1 MNLNFASLPKRN
13 GIIEHQ
19 VSYIDEKLM
28 SIVGEL
34 ERVQEKMYDFEINK
48 KNNLIFYGI
57 PNEINEKEPQLISKI
72 KELIKT
78 HMKIR
83 REVFITTATRM
94 NTGPDVL
101 GSRPSLVTFEE
112 FRDRQA
118 LIWLVHDYIS
128 PPPHH
133 TCNC

>member
-1 MNLNFASLPKRN
+1 
-13 GIIEHQ
+13 
-19 VSYIDEKLM
+19 M

>member
-1 MNLNFASLPKRN
+1 
-13 GIIEHQ
+13 
-19 VSYIDEKLM
+19 M

-112 FRDRQA
+112 FRDMQA

>member
-1 MNLNFASLPKRN
+1 M
-13 GIIEHQ
+13 G
-19 VSYIDEKLM
+19 YIDEKLT

-57 PNEINEKEPQLISKI
+57 PNEINEKEPQLIWKI

-83 REVFITTATRM
+83 RDIFITTATRL

-118 LIWLVHDYIS
+118 QVWLVHDTMILFFNLS
-128 PPPHH
+128 FTIPPY
-133 TCNC
+133 TCNCAIPDTCW